1 MMLLVISARSRS
13 GSTFSANVSAKE
25 CVAKELTILVRDII
39 LVIRAIFRRSIIR
52 GPDLAK
58 GEGHIS

>member
-1 MMLLVISARSRS
+1 
-13 GSTFSANVSAKE
+13 
-25 CVAKELTILVRDII
+25 VRDII